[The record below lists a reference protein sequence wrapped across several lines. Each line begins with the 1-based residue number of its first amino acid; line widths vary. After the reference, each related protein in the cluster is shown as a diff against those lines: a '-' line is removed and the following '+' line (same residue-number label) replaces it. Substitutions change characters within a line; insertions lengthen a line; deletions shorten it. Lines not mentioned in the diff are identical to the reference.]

1 MLRLGPC
8 SEGEGGSAFK
18 DCSLAKAMIM
28 IKYVETISTNKSL
41 PGWLELTGTSW
52 RQRVTSDSSSS
63 SSPPSLVSTHT
74 DDDDHLYDGD
84 DGKLYYGDDE
94 YTSYDGHD
102 E

>member
-1 MLRLGPC
+1 METHLSKIWSDHVARC
-8 SEGEGGSAFK
+8 S
-18 DCSLAKAMIM
+18 MIM
-28 IKYVETISTNKSL
+28 IKFVETISRNKSL
-41 PGWLELTGTSW
+41 PGLWELTGTSW
-52 RQRVTSDSSSS
+52 RQPATSDSSSS